1 MRHGMPAAD
10 RDPISLRRAAGWSLV
25 GGLCLAAAVAVLA
38 VLTGSFDDTDWRV
51 IASSLGF
58 SVFSAAAAA
67 GAAVRLRPA
76 PWAGPLG
83 GACIAASAAAYGLLL
98 GGLWVATGADVLWRA
113 FGVAALAALWTAHA
127 ALVLRARRPDD
138 GVLVRRLAT
147 VSIVSLGVEA
157 VAGELALLGLLD
169 DVSTRRGRAAA
180 RRARRDHGAVHEP
193 AAGAAPPG
201 APRARPGGHAVP
213 GRPEP
218 TGGRGRRRRRPAR
231 RDGASRRP
239 RARRSCGC
247 ASSLATPARS
257 PVPGTMRGMSDH
269 ARVAVVT
276 GAGSGIGRVVARAL
290 LDDGYRVALA
300 GRREETL
307 RDTAGDAAG
316 ALVVPADVR
325 DPASVT
331 ALFTRTGR
339 RSAGSTCCS
348 TTLACSGRRA
358 VRGRP
363 ARAVGAVVATN
374 LTGAFLCAQ
383 AAFRAMRD
391 QRPRGGRIINNGSIS
406 AHVPRPTPSPTR
418 PPSTR

>member
-157 VAGELALLGLLD
+157 IAGELALLGLLD
-169 DVSTRRGRAAA
+169 DVSSDAAA
-180 RRARRDHGAVHEP
+180 RL
-193 AAGAAPPG
+193 
-201 APRARPGGHAVP
+201 
-213 GRPEP
+213 
-218 TGGRGRRRRRPAR
+218 
-231 RDGASRRP
+231 
-239 RARRSCGC
+239 
-247 ASSLATPARS
+247 LA
-257 PVPGTMRGMSDH
+257 
-269 ARVAVVT
+269 
-276 GAGSGIGRVVARAL
+276 
-290 LDDGYRVALA
+290 
-300 GRREETL
+300 
-307 RDTAGDAAG
+307 
-316 ALVVPADVR
+316 ALVVITVLSTSLPPVLRHLARRERAPAATPFPADRNRLAREVADAADR
-325 DPASVT
+325 LDAMELPPA
-331 ALFTRTGR
+331 
-339 RSAGSTCCS
+339 
-348 TTLACSGRRA
+348 
-358 VRGRP
+358 
-363 ARAVGAVVATN
+363 ARAEVVRLRELARDAGA
-374 LTGAFLCAQ
+374 
-383 AAFRAMRD
+383 
-391 QRPRGGRIINNGSIS
+391 
-406 AHVPRPTPSPTR
+406 
-418 PPSTR
+418 